1 MFHELSKGRNSKQ
14 RGNDI
19 MSNQFKVTDIR
30 FSDRTREVLINEDG
44 DTEEVRSYSADIVI
58 NNLFIVQ
65 ISGNDDEANFEG
77 VCDSR
82 MTYWNDESEQKKAE
96 KYDDSEIE
104 RQIEID
110 GFENNFDFLNENATL
125 S

>member
-1 MFHELSKGRNSKQ
+1 
-14 RGNDI
+14 